1 MNDFSFSPADMQDQ
15 VPRVMGVLNVTPDSF
30 YDGGNYLTI
39 QEQIRRA
46 EQILE
51 EGAEIVD
58 IGAVSTRPG
67 SVPVTEEEELN
78 RLIPSIRA
86 ILKVFPKIMIS
97 VDTFRSKVA
106 RIAVE
111 EGAGMINDIYGGR
124 YEQEM
129 IPVVAELGVPYV
141 LMHMKGTPA
150 NMQINPR
157 YRDVVADI
165 YYFFENQLTL
175 CRQHGLHQVIL
186 DPGFGFGKNL
196 EHNFT
201 VLARLREFQSLGKP
215 ILAGISRKSMIHQLL
230 NLSPSDSLNAT
241 TVLNTLALENGASIL
256 RVHDVREAVETVR
269 LFSFYRVQGLV
280 R

>member
-1 MNDFSFSPADMQDQ
+1 MDDLTINTADMPDQ
-15 VPRVMGVLNVTPDSF
+15 VPRVMGVLNLTPDSF
-30 YDGGNYLTI
+30 YDGGKYSTI
-39 QEQIRRA
+39 PEQLRRV

-67 SVPVTEEEELN
+67 SDQVTEEEELN
-78 RLIPSIRA
+78 RLLPCIRA
-86 ILKVFPKIMIS
+86 IMKEFPEVMIS
-97 VDTFRSKVA
+97 VDTYRSKVA
-106 RIAVE
+106 RIAVDQ
-111 EGAGMINDIYGGR
+111 GAGMINDIYGGR
-124 YEQEM
+124 FDNEM
-129 IPVVAELGVPYV
+129 IPAVAELGVPYV

-157 YRDVVADI
+157 YRDVVAEI
-165 YYFFENQLTL
+165 FYFFENQLTL

-201 VLARLREFQSLGKP
+201 ILARLKEFHALGKP
-215 ILAGISRKSMIHQLL
+215 ILAGLSRKSMIHQLL
-230 NLSPSDSLNAT
+230 NLSPGNSLNAT

-256 RVHDVREAVETVR
+256 RVHDIREAVESVR
-269 LFSFYRVQGLV
+269 LFSYYRLQGMI